1 MKKPVKLTQPSS
13 DDRPFSVERRAPWYP
28 SEVYWK
34 KVRAIHAERL
44 RRRIELLEKRLER
57 EAAHFKRWF
66 EARCYADD
74 MIETRV
80 TLLHADYQRWCQ
92 ETPEHERNEMVWGTW
107 MMDHYIRR
115 EHRERTPEG
124 KCDFA
129 RSKYKVYL
137 GAGLKPR

>member
-1 MKKPVKLTQPSS
+1 MV
-13 DDRPFSVERRAPWYP
+13 SVGG
-28 SEVYWK
+28 
-34 KVRAIHAERL
+34 
-44 RRRIELLEKRLER
+44 LLEKSAGDPRRTPPPADRAAQKRLER